1 MIALILFVI
10 FGLGF
15 ALFATQNT
23 APTTLNFGQY
33 VLENV
38 PLYLTVLATFGL
50 GLLFA
55 TVFYIAK
62 SITSGF
68 LINKK
73 RNEVEHLQRENTQLL
88 KRIHQL
94 ELENTKLKAETGK
107 ESVDEDAL

>member
-1 MIALILFVI
+1 MIALVLFVI

-23 APTTLNFGQY
+23 APTTLQLGEY
-33 VLENV
+33 TIPNV
-38 PLYLTVLATFGL
+38 PIYLVVLATFGL

-62 SITSGF
+62 AITTG
-68 LINKK
+68 LVINRK
-73 RNEVEHLQRENTQLL
+73 RGEVEHLQRENTQLL

-94 ELENTKLKAETGK
+94 ELENTKIKAETGK
-107 ESVDEDAL
+107 ESVDDDAI